1 MFYNLDHCW
10 NFLCIFIIFFSDRE
24 KLYGM
29 LSKIAVLNEVKCQ
42 IMPKHKSSNWW
53 KVSFHVL
60 LKFETKAELIVKRYW
75 VWDFCLIFFMTH
87 KKGYFF
93 NAYLFV
99 GNILFCSLTLIHY
112 REIIIIRKFR
122 SLLSVIEHRH
132 KDLFLFIS
140 VVIPC
145 ILIVELR
152 TKCFQ
157 YVLTFEVFSV
167 SH

>member
-1 MFYNLDHCW
+1 MKNSRVYSFDSGSYIVQSLV
-10 NFLCIFIIFFSDRE
+10 NFVLQLGSLLKLSLYFHNFFFSDRE

-87 KKGYFF
+87 KKGYLF

-112 REIIIIRKFR
+112 REIISI
-122 SLLSVIEHRH
+122 SWSGNSGHYYLS
-132 KDLFLFIS
+132 
-140 VVIPC
+140 
-145 ILIVELR
+145 
-152 TKCFQ
+152 
-157 YVLTFEVFSV
+157 
-167 SH
+167 